1 VGERD
6 ILLYNKTMGLV
17 QGLLG
22 TNSFSFD
29 VDLVRL
35 FPNVL
40 FL

>member
-1 VGERD
+1 MGERD

-22 TNSFSFD
+22 TNGFSFD